1 MLYIFISN
9 LFYFFFL
16 YPPKNL
22 TEPQNVYHVVN
33 KWSTKLYHLHQRRN
47 TDEFVVETVVSS
59 SEFMVDDTSAR
70 NFNDKSF
77 GSSVVLKSPIE
88 LHNAYTAAIVLA
100 LVIFFVALYVSIFKY
115 F

>member
-1 MLYIFISN
+1 MCSPDYST
-9 LFYFFFL
+9 Y
-16 YPPKNL
+16 KW
-22 TEPQNVYHVVN
+22 EKYHN
-33 KWSTKLYHLHQRRN
+33 NYNQ

-100 LVIFFVALYVSIFKY
+100 LVIFFVALYVSKKY
-115 F
+115 TLYINYTYM